1 MALPNN
7 RVDSAAMGLV
17 IFGVT
22 GDLAHRKSRKA
33 LLSAVARS
41 GLRSQPNEAIPELR
55 QHGTSQ

>member
-1 MALPNN
+1 MAIPKHKNEGTN
-7 RVDSAAMGLV
+7 AIALV

-41 GLRSQPNEAIPELR
+41 GLRGKPDEAIPELR
-55 QHGTSQ
+55 